1 MSHDSTDPAC
11 LIFNFFQD
19 ANFAIVLEED
29 LDISID
35 FFRYVLQKA
44 QLLLRAGQKLKNM
57 IRDVKAEEYLTAVS
71 TSCFTDSLNVLSSD
85 VFLSVLVNASS
96 LNITQKW

>member
-1 MSHDSTDPAC
+1 MTEADQCVSLLQHYKASLTATFNLHPVSTPDEQRPGMNSVRTLFTGLLVSRC
-11 LIFNFFQD
+11 LMTLHVLFTFFQD

-44 QLLLRAGQKLKNM
+44 QPLLRTN
-57 IRDVKAEEYLTAVS
+57 R
-71 TSCFTDSLNVLSSD
+71 N
-85 VFLSVLVNASS
+85 
-96 LNITQKW
+96 

>member
-1 MSHDSTDPAC
+1 MTLHVLFT
-11 LIFNFFQD
+11 FFQD

-44 QLLLRAGQKLKNM
+44 QPLLRTN
-57 IRDVKAEEYLTAVS
+57 R
-71 TSCFTDSLNVLSSD
+71 N
-85 VFLSVLVNASS
+85 
-96 LNITQKW
+96 